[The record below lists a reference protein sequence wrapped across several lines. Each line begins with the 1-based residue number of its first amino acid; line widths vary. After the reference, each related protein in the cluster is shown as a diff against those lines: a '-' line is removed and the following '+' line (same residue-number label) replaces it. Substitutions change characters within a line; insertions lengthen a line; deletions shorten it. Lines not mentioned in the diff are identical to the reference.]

1 MNTAMSTDPKK
12 TPPATTV
19 TKSQAYTLAKA
30 QNLGGGKG
38 FAAFVPSWIDAPQGT
53 DPGEWAAKLLDA
65 AGADRMSASAA
76 IDFIF
81 GSRPSTVAG
90 KVHRG
95 LKGIALLLKQPVPVA
110 PIEAKPAQ
118 SEKPSAGPI
127 DMAEIELAMAQ
138 VRLAEAKLRALRA
151 R

>member
-12 TPPATTV
+12 TPATTV

-38 FAAFVPSWIDAPQGT
+38 FAAFVPSWTDAPEGT
-53 DPGEWAAKLLDA
+53 DPGEHAAKLLDL

-95 LKGIALLLKQPVPVA
+95 VKGIALLLKQPVPVA

-118 SEKPSAGPI
+118 SEKPAEGLQA
-127 DMAEIELAMAQ
+127 AEIELAMAQ
-138 VRLAEAKLRALRA
+138 VRLAEAKLRALKA